1 MWQGLPERDAQSRAS
16 GWERVAHM
24 HADTLQPSQ
33 QAELL
38 DGSTFIQEKE
48 VQLSSRRKKERL
60 PILGYLF
67 SFQIRTEV

>member
-1 MWQGLPERDAQSRAS
+1 MWQRLPERDVQSRAS

-48 VQLSSRRKKERL
+48 GETPNTRIFVFI
-60 PILGYLF
+60 PN
-67 SFQIRTEV
+67 